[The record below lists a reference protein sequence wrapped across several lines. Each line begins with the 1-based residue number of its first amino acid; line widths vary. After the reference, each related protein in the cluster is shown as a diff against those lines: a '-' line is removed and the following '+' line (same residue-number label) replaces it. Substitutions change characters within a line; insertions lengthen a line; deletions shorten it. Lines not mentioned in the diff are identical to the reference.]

1 MTRPPPPVSV
11 RAAALSIARPAA
23 NQPQTSGLFTLLNDR
38 TGIPVRGPES
48 RRDGRPAASPA
59 ACHHERMRLDE
70 EKVEALRSWGERLR
84 QSGGE
89 ESAAVGR
96 AILML
101 VEEIDRL
108 HIELW
113 HARMHPAR
121 AEPAST
127 DGQEQVASS
136 LHARLQR
143 MLGRDAAAEPVE
155 QPGSDTEPATSASA
169 QAWIAALRRQK

>member
-1 MTRPPPPVSV
+1 MEPV
-11 RAAALSIARPAA
+11 
-23 NQPQTSGLFTLLNDR
+23 Q
-38 TGIPVRGPES
+38 
-48 RRDGRPAASPA
+48 
-59 ACHHERMRLDE
+59 LDE
-70 EKVEALRSWGERLR
+70 EKLEALRSWGEKLR

-89 ESAAVGR
+89 ENAAVGR

-113 HARMHPAR
+113 HTRMLQPREGDA
-121 AEPAST
+121 AAT
-127 DGQEQVASS
+127 DGSTTAEEEPVATS

-143 MLGRDAAAEPVE
+143 TLRRDNAAEPVE
-155 QPGSDTEPATSASA
+155 ERPLSEPERQSG